1 MEPVPLAAL
10 WAVWQFVHEWS
21 CIQLHGQLDSWLE
34 VFLMAVLWP
43 VWQLVSLVVMPA
55 NNNSLTVGSRVVLQS
70 YETRSIGSFVG
81 SLAVC
86 S

>member
-1 MEPVPLAAL
+1 MNVLKTVS
-10 WAVWQFVHEWS
+10 WTVWQSVR
-21 CIQLHGQLDSWLE
+21 
-34 VFLMAVLWP
+34 VFFMAVLRP

-55 NNNSLTVGSRVVLQS
+55 NNSSLTVGSRVVLQS
-70 YETRSIGSFVG
+70 YGTRSIGSFVA

>member
-1 MEPVPLAAL
+1 
-10 WAVWQFVHEWS
+10 
-21 CIQLHGQLDSWLE
+21 
-34 VFLMAVLWP
+34 MAVLWA

-55 NNNSLTVGSRVVLQS
+55 NNSSVTVGSRVVLLC
-70 YETRSIGSFVG
+70 YGTRSIGSFVG